1 MIEYRR
7 GKRREEEGKGGGGGG
22 GAGAGGRG
30 EGEGSLT
37 TWFRDIVETIAIS
50 LELVR
55 AYTRQV
61 ISVGS
66 DDG

>member
-1 MIEYRR
+1 MER
-7 GKRREEEGKGGGGGG
+7 GEKKKGREEEG